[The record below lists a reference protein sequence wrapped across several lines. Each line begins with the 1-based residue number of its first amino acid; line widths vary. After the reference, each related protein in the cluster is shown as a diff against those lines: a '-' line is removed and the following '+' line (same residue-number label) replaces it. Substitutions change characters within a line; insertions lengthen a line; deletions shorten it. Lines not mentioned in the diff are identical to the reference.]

1 MRSDGWHLTED
12 IERFLGRAG
21 DFLRSR
27 PALHTMPLT
36 VTEKLRTGGNTEG
49 AVFGHFERSGEV
61 LATCFQRPPGR
72 VLSMTPLA
80 PEHVDALAGRLAD
93 LGRELPGVST
103 EYDTATAFADAW
115 RRRTGAE
122 PTLSHR
128 LRLYRLATLTP
139 PDPLPPGRGRVAG
152 EAEHERVV
160 RWCREFCAA
169 VGEAFPDDP
178 EAWAGT
184 RFAGRT
190 FMFWETPD
198 GIPVSM
204 AAATPMVAGQIR
216 VDPVYTPAPLR
227 GRGYAAAV
235 SVAVSRAALA
245 AGAREVVLFADAAN
259 PTSNA
264 LYQRIGFR
272 RLADFAVYGFS
283 AGRGLPGQ
291 DGRRPA

>member
-1 MRSDGWHLTED
+1 MRSDGWHFTED
-12 IERFLGRAG
+12 IEQFLDRAG

-36 VTEKLRTGGNTEG
+36 VTEKLRAGGDTEG

-61 LATCFQRPPGR
+61 LATCFHRPPGR

-80 PEHVDALAGRLAD
+80 PEPVGALADRLAD

-122 PTLSHR
+122 PTLRHR
-128 LRLYRLATLTP
+128 LRLYRLASPTP
-139 PDPLPPGRGRVAG
+139 PDPFPAGRARVAG
-152 EAEHERVV
+152 EGDHERVV

-190 FMFWETPD
+190 FTFWETRD
-198 GIPVSM
+198 GTPVSM
-204 AAATPMVAGQIR
+204 AAATPLVAGQIR
-216 VDPVYTPAPLR
+216 VDPVYTPTHLR

-235 SVAVSRAALA
+235 SFAASRAALA

-264 LYQRIGFR
+264 LYRRIGYR
-272 RLADFAVYGFS
+272 RLADFAVYGFAAS
-283 AGRGLPGQ
+283 RGVSGQ
-291 DGRRPA
+291 DGRSPA